1 MSRQKGKREAG
12 GDGWH
17 RGGDP
22 FAAPDGGRTGKKRT
36 NRALRALLIVLG
48 CAASLTLVAVGLWK
62 VLVVAP
68 DVSDNDR
75 PGVPSGEVSG
85 ATAGGEE
92 PDTTSGRKED
102 YFTFLLLGKDT
113 SSGSTDTIIL
123 VSYDVAGG
131 AVNCMS
137 IPRDTMV
144 NVSWDIKRV
153 NSVYSSK
160 QGMDGLKTQISNLT
174 GVMPDFYV
182 MIEWE
187 AVGSLVEAL
196 GGVYFDVPY
205 NMNYDDPYQDLHIH
219 FPAGQRHLTGEEA
232 LQVVRWRQNNDG
244 SGYATADIGR
254 IGTQQAFLAAVA
266 QQTLQLSNW
275 DKIPEM
281 AEIFGNYVDT
291 DLELS
296 NLIWIGEQALTM
308 GSANIHFHTLPGD
321 GAGYYKGGSYYVLD
335 PQATLELVNS
345 ALNPYTTDRTL
356 EDMDILVP

>member
-1 MSRQKGKREAG
+1 MSRNKRANSSLQTIAVLSVSVLFVLTALVGLYKCFSKPPEPSGGALPNQNSGADALQPDDAAAPQTEAG
-12 GDGWH
+12 
-17 RGGDP
+17 
-22 FAAPDGGRTGKKRT
+22 AA
-36 NRALRALLIVLG
+36 
-48 CAASLTLVAVGLWK
+48 
-62 VLVVAP
+62 
-68 DVSDNDR
+68 
-75 PGVPSGEVSG
+75 
-85 ATAGGEE
+85 
-92 PDTTSGRKED
+92 GRKEGF
-102 YFTFLLLGKDT
+102 YT
-113 SSGSTDTIIL
+113 IL
-123 VSYDVAGG
+123 VGGLDDENGGSDTNLLVALDAKNG
-131 AVNCMS
+131 AINVVS
-137 IPRDTMV
+137 LPRDTLL
-144 NVSWDIKRV
+144 NVSW
-153 NSVYSSK
+153 SVKKLNNAYHHGGFS
-160 QGMDGLKTQISNLT
+160 QTMAEVSNLLGIPVDHYIT
-174 GVMPDFYV
+174 VDLQAFVELVDAIEGVDFTIPLD
-182 MIEWE
+182 M
-187 AVGSLVEAL
+187 
-196 GGVYFDVPY
+196 D
-205 NMNYDDPYQDLHIH
+205 YDDPYQDLHIH